1 MIKRILTLAVVA
13 FLFASCDDT
22 ITVQTVDNT
31 VIPSSNVS
39 FGKYIYPLFQAKCA
53 FSGCHSGSDPAGNL
67 DLTSWVN
74 ATADINIIR
83 QGDTL
88 TSRLVWAIKDT
99 PGISLMP
106 PTYTGLAL
114 TANQKHGIIIWIEE
128 GAKDN

>member
-1 MIKRILTLAVVA
+1 MIKRILTLVIVA

-74 ATADINIIR
+74 ATAYPDIISP
-83 QGDTL
+83 GSPE
-88 TSRLVWAIKDT
+88 TSRLVWAIDDT
-99 PGISLMP
+99 PGIPLMP
-106 PTYTGLAL
+106 PLNTGLAL
-114 TANQKHGIIIWIEE
+114 TENQRQGIKTWIKE